1 MGQPHDDHTM
11 VIVKSVVLSK
21 IHFWFSLFLYVWLIH
36 SHGIFSKEGGCTYIF
51 KGGGGANIFFLT
63 PIIVLGL
70 LYGIISLWIFSKV
83 LDHYTSLLG
92 PQILLIGLIGGGGCT
107 YIFQTQRFM
116 GLFRHLDKFIGLIR
130 VGH

>member
-1 MGQPHDDHTM
+1 MH
-11 VIVKSVVLSK
+11 
-21 IHFWFSLFLYVWLIH
+21 
-36 SHGIFSKEGGCTYIF
+36 C
-51 KGGGGANIFFLT
+51 ANIFFLT

-83 LDHYTSLLG
+83 LELDHYTSLLG

-116 GLFRHLDKFIGLIR
+116 GLFRHLYEFIGLIR
-130 VGH
+130 VGHQNLLAK